1 MSQVLL
7 TQKPP
12 GLLTSHWSEP
22 DHMDIPIARDAGKK
36 MMARENGVGI
46 G

>member
-1 MSQVLL
+1 MTQVLL

-12 GLLTSHWSEP
+12 HWSEP

-36 MMARENGVGI
+36 TMARENGVGI